1 MNFKTIY
8 NVDLGLSFST
18 GFNTKRSIHIPYINP
33 SVIFN
38 IYNLETYKNFKYI
51 DDVDVK
57 ENYIVENF
65 IKNFIK
71 KQFKYQHIGIVER
84 VDLIRKFNNYGIP
97 YYSAFCHFN
106 QWFYNKITVYIQ
118 NLLNIRCNYDFF
130 YEEKSYWIITDN
142 INPLDIET
150 SKLHNIIHEQQYK
163 IMMKLGYKK
172 TDYKYRYNQNMVQIC
187 DFVFR
192 NPLGKRKCELKYIIN
207 EQDYLLSILCI

>member
-1 MNFKTIY
+1 MLYKIIITKDGKKKKVLYEGSNEDTAKEKYFKTKDKNIVLFPKKNNAY
-8 NVDLGLSFST
+8 KKVKPVHYEIMFLKEKEDSDSPFYVRDELGRNKPVD
-18 GFNTKRSIHIPYINP
+18 
-33 SVIFN
+33 
-38 IYNLETYKNFKYI
+38 
-51 DDVDVK
+51 
-57 ENYIVENF
+57 
-65 IKNFIK
+65 IKSDK
-71 KQFKYQHIGIVER
+71 WSLVHK
-84 VDLIRKFNNYGIP
+84 D
-97 YYSAFCHFN
+97 
-106 QWFYNKITVYIQ
+106 
-118 NLLNIRCNYDFF
+118 DFF

-172 TDYKYRYNQNMVQIC
+172 TDYKYRYNQNIVQLC